1 MRGESGLACP
11 SRLEIARWEA
21 APTAVRRAETTAH
34 VGDCARC
41 SAVVA
46 DICESR
52 ALLLGSEPQE
62 SARRAAREIATRVEQ
77 RRRRRWLGLFFPA
90 ILVPAAA
97 AILFVAMPERG
108 VTSQSSSASLGQTG
122 VKGSF
127 IVEAYCKRGEEVFVV
142 ADGAEFLQGDRLRF
156 AYTKDKPGS
165 VLIFGVDDDGTVFPY
180 YEDARLQ
187 GMDAQAGAKV
197 MLPGSVELDS
207 HHGWERIF
215 ALWSPAAVDEEKVRA
230 AVTAGLHTAEGDIRR
245 LRTLDLEGVEQV
257 SFLLRRP

>member
-1 MRGESGLACP
+1 M
-11 SRLEIARWEA
+11 
-21 APTAVRRAETTAH
+21 
-34 VGDCARC
+34 
-41 SAVVA
+41 
-46 DICESR
+46 
-52 ALLLGSEPQE
+52 
-62 SARRAAREIATRVEQ
+62 
-77 RRRRRWLGLFFPA
+77 
-90 ILVPAAA
+90 LVPAAA
-97 AILFVAMPERG
+97 AALFIALPHRTG
-108 VTSQSSSASLGQTG
+108 PGTGTTSASPALLGG
-122 VKGSF
+122 ASVKGSF
-127 IVEAYCKRGEEVFVV
+127 IVEAFCKRGEEVFVV

-165 VLIFGVDDDGTVFPY
+165 VLIFGVDDDGTIFPY

-187 GMDAQAGAKV
+187 GMDAQAGSKV

-215 ALWSPAAVDEEKVRA
+215 ALWSSTTVDEEKVRA